1 MPDGEDPDD
10 DNNGLLDEAQEA
22 FEGCFTG
29 EEQSPWDHDND
40 GIVNWAD
47 DDWDGDG
54 IPNSLEL
61 QNLNDTNGTPDPFD
75 DICCLNFPIAPW
87 DHDNDGIRDDIDE
100 DDDYD
105 GMKLSLIHI

>member
-1 MPDGEDPDD
+1 M
-10 DNNGLLDEAQEA
+10 LHR
-22 FEGCFTG
+22 

-61 QNLNDTNGTPDPFD
+61 QNLNDTNGTADPID
-75 DICCLNFPIAPW
+75 DTCCLNFP
-87 DHDNDGIRDDIDE
+87 
-100 DDDYD
+100 
-105 GMKLSLIHI
+105 